1 MFIKRLFI
9 NVLAITSLL
18 GRSFRGHFFLCFWIG
33 RVVRVWSKVLET
45 AVAALGPFFMSRGP
59 YKIGDS
65 VRISHVNLAKHWA
78 EKGPFFQGLSPYL
91 KDRVPLGKP
100 HWKRRRVYLGIA
112 QMGGGSQPLPK
123 WFGAPILRRIVHVQ
137 RGICLV
143 WGVWTLAKMVLG
155 TYAVKIEVPLG
166 IFFC

>member
-112 QMGGGSQPLPK
+112 QIAIAPPLRFVK
-123 WFGAPILRRIVHVQ
+123 NLTNNETPI
-137 RGICLV
+137 
-143 WGVWTLAKMVLG
+143 WK
-155 TYAVKIEVPLG
+155 
-166 IFFC
+166 

>member
-9 NVLAITSLL
+9 NFLAITSLL

-65 VRISHVNLAKHWA
+65 VRISHVNLAKH
-78 EKGPFFQGLSPYL
+78 
-91 KDRVPLGKP
+91 
-100 HWKRRRVYLGIA
+100 
-112 QMGGGSQPLPK
+112 
-123 WFGAPILRRIVHVQ
+123 
-137 RGICLV
+137 
-143 WGVWTLAKMVLG
+143 
-155 TYAVKIEVPLG
+155 
-166 IFFC
+166 